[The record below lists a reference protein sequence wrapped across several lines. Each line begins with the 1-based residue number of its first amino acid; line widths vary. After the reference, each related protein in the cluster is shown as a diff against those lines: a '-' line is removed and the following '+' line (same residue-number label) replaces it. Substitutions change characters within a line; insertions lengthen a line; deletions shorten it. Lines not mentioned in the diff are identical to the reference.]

1 MAKFQPGVSG
11 NPNGRPKGS
20 KNKVSE
26 DFVQAYAKIFAEK
39 GEEVLRD
46 LAENDKA
53 TFAKIGAGFVPKD
66 FSMETSHPFAVIPE
80 VIEDVGEWEA
90 KFASLAKRSADACG

>member
-39 GEEVLRD
+39 GEGV
-46 LAENDKA
+46 
-53 TFAKIGAGFVPKD
+53 
-66 FSMETSHPFAVIPE
+66 
-80 VIEDVGEWEA
+80 
-90 KFASLAKRSADACG
+90 